1 MKRREVLA
9 LIIFFAM
16 TTAALTP
23 TAYRLGVTHGTAFA
37 AAAPPARA
45 NLSENGA
52 PDPTT
57 GPIATRRLTAQDC
70 PTLGQPGGI
79 ARPGMEIDCLPAP
92 GGHPA
97 PAFAAAPKLSARA
110 GSGVGNLTTAMVSA
124 IADGD
129 AGATGP
135 QTNTIGSPIGLALA
149 PDGKPGR
156 AGFVPGSGLPGSLI
170 PLGLTAQAPPPG
182 NTAPPGDNPPGQDAP
197 VAPPPDPI
205 GPIGDPPEDPFDD
218 PFDDLPDM
226 VVPLP
231 AGFALMLTGLIGLF
245 IASRKK

>member
-1 MKRREVLA
+1 MKRREILA

-37 AAAPPARA
+37 AIAPPARA

-52 PDPTT
+52 HPTS

-92 GGHPA
+92 GGHTA
-97 PAFAAAPKLSARA
+97 RAFAAAPKLSARA
-110 GSGVGNLTTAMVSA
+110 GSGAGNLTTAMVSA
-124 IADGD
+124 IAGGD
-129 AGATGP
+129 TGATGT
-135 QTNTIGSPIGLALA
+135 QTNAIGSPINLALA
-149 PDGKPGR
+149 PDGKPGK
-156 AGFVPGSGLPGSLI
+156 AGFIPGSGFPGSLI
-170 PLGLTAQAPPPG
+170 PVGLTSQAPPPG
-182 NTAPPGDNPPGQDAP
+182 NTTPPGNNPPGQDPP
-197 VAPPPDPI
+197 VAPPADPI
-205 GPIGDPPEDPFDD
+205 APIDD
-218 PFDDLPDM
+218 PFEDLPDM

-231 AGFALMLTGLIGLF
+231 AGLPLMLTGLLGLF
-245 IASRKK
+245 AASRKK

>member
-37 AAAPPARA
+37 AIIPAARP

-52 PDPTT
+52 PSTS
-57 GPIATRRLTAQDC
+57 GPITTRRLTAQDC

-79 ARPGMEIDCLPAP
+79 ARPGIEIDCLPAP
-92 GGHPA
+92 GAHTE
-97 PAFAAAPKLSARA
+97 PAFAVAPKLSARA
-110 GSGVGNLTTAMVSA
+110 GSGAGNLTTAMVSA
-124 IADGD
+124 IAGGD
-129 AGATGP
+129 AGAAGT
-135 QTNTIGSPIGLALA
+135 QTNPIGSPINLALA
-149 PDGKPGR
+149 PDGKPGK
-156 AGFVPGSGLPGSLI
+156 AGFIPDGGFPGSLI
-170 PLGLTAQAPPPG
+170 PVGLTAQAPPPV
-182 NTAPPGDNPPGQDAP
+182 NITPPGEGPP
-197 VAPPPDPI
+197 VAPPADPI

-218 PFDDLPDM
+218 PFEDLPEM

-231 AGFALMLTGLIGLF
+231 AGLPLMLTGLLGLF
-245 IASRKK
+245 AASRKK

>member
-37 AAAPPARA
+37 AMAPPARA

-52 PDPTT
+52 QPTSR
-57 GPIATRRLTAQDC
+57 PIALRRLTAQNC

-79 ARPGMEIDCLPAP
+79 ARPGIEIDCLPAP
-92 GGHPA
+92 GGHTA
-97 PAFAAAPKLSARA
+97 PSFAAAPLSSRA
-110 GSGVGNLTTAMVSA
+110 GAGSAGNLTTAMVSA
-124 IADGD
+124 IANGNAGT
-129 AGATGP
+129 AGAAGI
-135 QTNTIGSPIGLALA
+135 QTSPIGSPIGLALA
-149 PDGKPGR
+149 PDGKPGK
-156 AGFVPGSGLPGSLI
+156 AGFIPGDGLAGSLI
-170 PLGLTAQAPPPG
+170 PLGLAVQTPPPG
-182 NTAPPGDNPPGQDAP
+182 NTAPPGQDPP
-197 VAPPPDPI
+197 VTPPADPI

-218 PFDDLPDM
+218 PFDDLPEM

-231 AGFALMLTGLIGLF
+231 AGLPLMLTGLIGLF
-245 IASRKK
+245 AASRKK